1 MAFAKKDECA
11 EDGPKAGLRKTQW
24 DSLFSSLLCSSE
36 QHVRAQD
43 KCIAELTRLDMGSAA
58 NLDPIT
64 RFKGHKDGTEL
75 QRVLR
80 LNDMMDAKSEEV
92 EAKSAQ
98 IEEVEEAIRRR
109 QQQEGIEYE
118 QAPSPLN
125 PWVIGTKPGKEG
137 PVRST
142 FEVGKAVG
150 AERPVHRTAG

>member
-1 MAFAKKDECA
+1 MHRRIDA
-11 EDGPKAGLRKTQW
+11 PR
-24 DSLFSSLLCSSE
+24 
-36 QHVRAQD
+36 H
-43 KCIAELTRLDMGSAA
+43 GSAA

-80 LNDMMDAKSEEV
+80 LNDMMDTKSEEV

-125 PWVIGTKPGKEG
+125 PWVIGSKPGKEG
-137 PVRST
+137 PCSFNIRSRQ
-142 FEVGKAVG
+142 GCG
-150 AERPVHRTAG
+150 RRTPCPPHCRLTQLDSLEDFDHFLF

>member
-1 MAFAKKDECA
+1 MHRRIDA
-11 EDGPKAGLRKTQW
+11 PR
-24 DSLFSSLLCSSE
+24 
-36 QHVRAQD
+36 H
-43 KCIAELTRLDMGSAA
+43 GSAA

-75 QRVLR
+75 ERVLR

-92 EAKSAQ
+92 EAKSGQ
-98 IEEVEEAIRRR
+98 IEEVEDAIRRR